1 MCRRETEGGRRR
13 RRGGG
18 REGDECEKRNP
29 APTGGRERRGG
40 GGVTPGRVTGGTTQ

>member
-29 APTGGRERRGG
+29 APTGERRGG